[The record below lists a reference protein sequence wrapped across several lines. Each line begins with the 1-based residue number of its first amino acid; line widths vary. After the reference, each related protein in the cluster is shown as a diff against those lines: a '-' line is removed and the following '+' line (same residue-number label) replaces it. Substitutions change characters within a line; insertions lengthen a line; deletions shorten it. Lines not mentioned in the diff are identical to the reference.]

1 MKNLKTFKT
10 ISIFAFALFAITIL
24 SMSCSKND
32 DPIAVTPVTTLAPEQ
47 DPLQGYLAASGFNQV
62 TTNRIN
68 QGDIETG
75 YSFIPLVNGKM
86 TAIVVKIPDA
96 NPTLRVTIWDKT
108 TSSIIST
115 EILNINSANTE
126 IIKPIIPLELVKD
139 KEYVISMNTN
149 DHYRR
154 TKNDN
159 SNATY
164 PFTVG
169 DIKITGCLGN
179 IGTSQTFPT
188 IEPVDL
194 YLGDCS
200 FKFQK

>member
-1 MKNLKTFKT
+1 MKNLKNFKT
-10 ISIFAFALFAITIL
+10 ISIFAFSLLLI
-24 SMSCSKND
+24 SCSKND
-32 DPIAVTPVTTLAPEQ
+32 ESVAVTSINTIAPEQ
-47 DPLQGYLAASGFNQV
+47 DPLQGYLLASGFNQT

-86 TAIVVKIPDA
+86 TAIVVKIPDT

-126 IIKPIIPLELVKD
+126 IIKPIIPLDLIKD
-139 KEYVISMNTN
+139 KEYIISMNTN

-164 PFTVG
+164 PITVG
-169 DIKITGCLGN
+169 DIKITGCPGN

-188 IEPVDL
+188 IEPVDR